1 MPRKSATP
9 PRLTRLQL
17 DVMRALWSAHEATV
31 AEVQQAL
38 GGQRPLATTT
48 VATLLTR
55 PEQGGLVAH
64 RRDGRQY
71 VYRALVDSE
80 DLRGSMVGT
89 LLRTLFQGDVTAFIS
104 HLLDNRDLSAE
115 ELARLQALVREKDRS
130 HHGR

>member
-1 MPRKSATP
+1 
-9 PRLTRLQL
+9 
-17 DVMRALWSAHEATV
+17 MRALWTAREATV

-38 GGQRPLATTT
+38 GGQLATTT

-55 PEQGGLVAH
+55 LEQRGLVAH

-71 VYRALVDSE
+71 VYRPLVDSE

-104 HLLDNRDLSAE
+104 HLLDSRALTAE
-115 ELARLQALVREKDRS
+115 ELARLQALVREKDRTR
-130 HHGR
+130 HGR